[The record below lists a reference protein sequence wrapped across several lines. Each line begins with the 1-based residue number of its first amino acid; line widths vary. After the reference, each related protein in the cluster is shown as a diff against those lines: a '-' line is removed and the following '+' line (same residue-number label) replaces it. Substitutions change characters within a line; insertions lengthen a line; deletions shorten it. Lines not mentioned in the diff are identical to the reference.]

1 MSPRSNLLRAVKF
14 RCYYY
19 LGRGHEINSG
29 VIINFRKSYFNSTT
43 IYLIIEERGNT
54 YEVHEN
60 EIIEFGPRCLEN
72 AP

>member
-1 MSPRSNLLRAVKF
+1 MSPRNNLLRAVKF

-19 LGRGHEINSG
+19 LGRGPEINSG
-29 VIINFRKSYFNSTT
+29 TIIKFRKSYFNNTT
-43 IYLIIEERGNT
+43 IYLVMVEHGNA